1 MLYQLSYSRIEFS
14 VILEWLDG
22 QSTDALVRTKFMRSL
37 GIVKVLLGNLDALH
51 PKGIILPQVP
61 DP

>member
-1 MLYQLSYSRIEFS
+1 
-14 VILEWLDG
+14 
-22 QSTDALVRTKFMRSL
+22 LVRTKLMRSL